1 MGFWK
6 KFKVED
12 YEVIDKEQ
20 IYIYEL
26 QMDKK
31 ELSKELAKR
40 GVGIMEMKIEEENL
54 EDYFRK
60 LVEN

>member
-1 MGFWK
+1 
-6 KFKVED
+6 
-12 YEVIDKEQ
+12 
-20 IYIYEL
+20 
-26 QMDKK
+26 MDKK
-31 ELSKELAKR
+31 ELSKELAKH